1 MSVRIMDAI
10 TKAPRTNF
18 PSEDAVVGKARKRV
32 ENIIVAARGRPK
44 EDCHRN
50 RKVQAI
56 RRRLKLGRYDIN
68 SRLDAILDKLLD
80 DLLT

>member
-1 MSVRIMDAI
+1 MDAI
-10 TKAPRTNF
+10 AKAPRTDF

-32 ENIIVAARGRPK
+32 ENTIVAARGRPK
-44 EDCHRN
+44 EDCYRN

-56 RRRLKLGRYDIN
+56 RKRLKLGRYDID
-68 SRLDAILDKLLD
+68 SRLSAILDKLLD